1 MSTRYGSATV
11 VLPSD
16 TTILITRSFDAPAAL
31 LVRAL
36 TEPELVTRWRGLEEA
51 QWEVCEIDLR
61 VGGTW
66 RYVVRQP
73 CESEPD
79 REIAFHG
86 EYRELDPP
94 HRLVS
99 TEVFEGVPEGKAVV
113 STTLDE
119 VDGVT
124 RRASWCN
131 TVAKNTAT
139 ATSNRAWRSACRSAT
154 TASKTCFATSDDKN
168 WPEIVRPRHAL
179 QPR

>member
-1 MSTRYGSATV
+1 MSTRHGSAAV

-31 LVRAL
+31 IFRAL
-36 TEPELVTRWRGLEEA
+36 TEPELVTRWWGFEDA

-79 REIAFHG
+79 REVAFHG

-99 TEVFEGVPEGKAVV
+99 TEVFEGVPEGEAVV

-124 RRASWCN
+124 TMRVLVQHTCKEHRDGHVESGME
-131 TVAKNTAT
+131 VGMQV
-139 ATSNRAWRSACRSAT
+139 SYNRIEDLLR
-154 TASKTCFATSDDKN
+154 D
-168 WPEIVRPRHAL
+168 L
-179 QPR
+179 G